1 MSIYLE
7 NELSLDLIRRLF
19 LSFVKKPEHPEH
31 QTSSTIIQSSIEQ
44 QGKQYQ
50 TNETLSSHHHHHH
63 HHSLIGGGIFSQSNS
78 AISGAIHSIQAK
90 FNFTSLGGI
99 GGISVGGGGGGN
111 ISTTAASSSGQNQKF
126 TMNTTPTNS
135 DAEESRLQCSVIIVF
150 FICFFYFADV
160 LFHFIS

>member
-99 GGISVGGGGGGN
+99 GGISVGGGGGN

-126 TMNTTPTNS
+126 NMNTTPTNS

-150 FICFFYFADV
+150 FICFFYFVDV